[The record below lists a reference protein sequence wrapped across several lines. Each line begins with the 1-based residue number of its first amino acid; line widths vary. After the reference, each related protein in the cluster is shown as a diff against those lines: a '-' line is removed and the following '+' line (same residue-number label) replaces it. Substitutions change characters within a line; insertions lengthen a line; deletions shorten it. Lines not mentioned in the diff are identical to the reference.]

1 MSPLAIE
8 DEDRASQDTPVRA
21 IVEGWESVE
30 RAGMMTDSWRKLR
43 IIDGLCLSKCG
54 SVERLATLKMM
65 HVLIT
70 CHGDP
75 TPARMAT
82 LPRWFRKRPS
92 QSLPHSYAID
102 FFVWPGVRER
112 FVFSQHHY
120 CANIFWHLF
129 GSSLT
134 ILWQFGFNNCF
145 MKDTVT
151 GRFQLSP
158 FFEDRIR
165 DINSWT
171 MNVDFFDHFPELCD
185 DIPIYGGI
193 PPKLGAPDTTV
204 L

>member
-43 IIDGLCLSKCG
+43 IIDGLCLSK
-54 SVERLATLKMM
+54 
-65 HVLIT
+65 
-70 CHGDP
+70 
-75 TPARMAT
+75 
-82 LPRWFRKRPS
+82 
-92 QSLPHSYAID
+92 
-102 FFVWPGVRER
+102 PGVRER

-193 PPKLGAPDTTV
+193 PPKLGAPDDVDLDVRRDHTLGV
-204 L
+204 EQMGHRGWAGLALL